1 MPSFISKI
9 LRFALKLL
17 LLTFGLVF
25 ALSLL
30 AAAMVVM
37 LISLVKTLISGNKP
51 TAPVGFGGFQKFS
64 AKAVWPRAASP
75 AGKSGEVVDVEVR
88 EIHEVREVQ
97 GDKLRP

>member
-37 LISLVKTLISGNKP
+37 LISLVKALISGKKP
-51 TAPVGFGGFQKFS
+51 TASMGFGGFQKFS
-64 AKAVWPRAASP
+64 AKAVWPRAASA
-75 AGKSGEVVDVEVR
+75 AGKPGEVVDVEVR

>member
-37 LISLVKTLISGNKP
+37 LLSLVKALITGKKP
-51 TAPVGFGGFQKFS
+51 SATMSFGGFQKFS
-64 AKAVWPRAASP
+64 AKAVWPRTAS
-75 AGKSGEVVDVEVR
+75 ATGKPGEVVDVEVR
-88 EIHEVREVQ
+88 EIHEVQEVRD
-97 GDKLRP
+97 DKLRP